1 LLGERGVAIFAVG
14 DDEQSI
20 YGWRKA
26 APEGILRFPEDYP
39 DAEDYVLS
47 VSHRCGSGI
56 IAWARFVIEADP
68 RRPPDRAR
76 LVPVEGA
83 PPGEAAL
90 LSFPSQIT
98 EARRV
103 ADIVENLIENEG
115 LAPSEILVMSRADFN
130 GQFSRPIK
138 SELDSRGIDVD
149 DPTWVD
155 DVLIEPPNRIVL
167 LLARLTVH
175 RDDSL
180 AWAGLTLLEPH
191 VGPTFRRTVY
201 DRALESG
208 TTFAEA
214 LFAAHADDFDGM
226 TGTAPRRA
234 KDLVD
239 RTVAWLDAHPI
250 PEGEDLPERWGDWL
264 ILAFSGTDAPA
275 PLSAELIEL
284 FGIVDDA
291 VEADVELPRFL
302 GQVQPLAKDHASGQA
317 SGVRFLTLGLS
328 KGLTVEA
335 SIIIGAEEGIIP
347 DPRGDEDEERRLLY
361 VGLTRAK
368 RFSYVTWAT
377 RRTGPTARAG
387 APRVQSRRLVSRLL
401 RGGPVETQSGET
413 YVRNRW
419 G

>member
-1 LLGERGVAIFAVG
+1 
-14 DDEQSI
+14 
-20 YGWRKA
+20 
-26 APEGILRFPEDYP
+26 
-39 DAEDYVLS
+39 
-47 VSHRCGSGI
+47 
-56 IAWARFVIEADP
+56 
-68 RRPPDRAR
+68 
-76 LVPVEGA
+76 
-83 PPGEAAL
+83 
-90 LSFPSQIT
+90 
-98 EARRV
+98 
-103 ADIVENLIENEG
+103 
-115 LAPSEILVMSRADFN
+115 
-130 GQFSRPIK
+130 
-138 SELDSRGIDVD
+138 
-149 DPTWVD
+149 VD

-239 RTVAWLDAHPI
+239 RTVAGLDAHPI

-275 PLSAELIEL
+275 QLSAELIEL